1 MVQAVENF
9 PFFESWRKHRN
20 RQLSEAWR
28 KVLQEL
34 SQKGAQVGEFHCV
47 GGGFPEVCVS
57 EQPLTYNALRSTA
70 QCHSGRQSWAIY
82 CSGVRWHNSAL
93 HLLEIMSLSMWNIL
107 FREMKKGQTC
117 VRPLCGQTR

>member
-28 KVLQEL
+28 KVFQEL

-57 EQPLTYNALRSTA
+57 EQPLTYNALRSTV
-70 QCHSGRQSWAIY
+70 QCHSGRQSWAMCFNRIVDVNNTEDPDADGAPPLEAAGRHERTLE
-82 CSGVRWHNSAL
+82 GVGP
-93 HLLEIMSLSMWNIL
+93 I
-107 FREMKKGQTC
+107 
-117 VRPLCGQTR
+117 P